1 MSSPGWQDLHSRTCP
16 KEENEF
22 PVLFFLPILAGLLR
36 ILQQGKT
43 AWMQLNPYLTC
54 GYPIWN
60 SCCEACTKLKIVTNY
75 STGRRSWGL
84 KINFQVS
91 GLQWN
96 ITASEAPS
104 RLLGDAAA
112 LPRSAQAITLNYVGT
127 RSSIWRWRDTW
138 TLQRNII
145 VFITGWDEENDKSR
159 HVAQPVHW
167 RVVYFF

>member
-1 MSSPGWQDLHSRTCP
+1 MSSPGGKIFTQELVQKKKMSSPFCSFFPYWQGFYGSCS
-16 KEENEF
+16 KEKR
-22 PVLFFLPILAGLLR
+22 P
-36 ILQQGKT
+36 
-43 AWMQLNPYLTC
+43 WMQLNPYLTC

-75 STGRRSWGL
+75 STGRRSWRL